1 MRLLIKGISCFVAFS
16 VIKEEELDLA
26 GLIFITIMTF
36 YFSFFSPATAHR
48 AKLYLREMRLQAF
61 MYKRGGEFGPSWA
74 CARAARARAESAPVA
89 VGAAL
94 ALATA
99 ATLCAYAAWRY
110 LKVKKVQYD
119 TME

>member
-1 MRLLIKGISCFVAFS
+1 
-16 VIKEEELDLA
+16 
-26 GLIFITIMTF
+26 
-36 YFSFFSPATAHR
+36 
-48 AKLYLREMRLQAF
+48 
-61 MYKRGGEFGPSWA
+61 MYKRDGSFGPAWH
-74 CARAARARAESAPVA
+74 CAQSGRARSEAAPVA

-99 ATLCAYAAWRY
+99 ATLTAYALWRY